1 MSQELVPISQNSSI
15 CLGTYTL
22 GNWALGHG
30 SSALGHGSLALGHGS
45 CALGPRILALG
56 PGNWILGHVSC
67 ALHIGSCAQCL
78 RSWSLFLKIRPYA
91 YGPYGMEVGP

>member
-30 SSALGHGSLALGHGS
+30 SLAQVYGSLALGHGS
-45 CALGPRILALG
+45 CALVTRILA
-56 PGNWILGHVSC
+56 WE
-67 ALHIGSCAQCL
+67 
-78 RSWSLFLKIRPYA
+78 F
-91 YGPYGMEVGP
+91 

>member
-30 SSALGHGSLALGHGS
+30 SSALGHGSLALVHG
-45 CALGPRILALG
+45 CCTLGPRILALG
-56 PGNWILGHVSC
+56 PGSFNLDLILNC
-67 ALHIGSCAQCL
+67 
-78 RSWSLFLKIRPYA
+78 KIRVITCP
-91 YGPYGMEVGP
+91 GE